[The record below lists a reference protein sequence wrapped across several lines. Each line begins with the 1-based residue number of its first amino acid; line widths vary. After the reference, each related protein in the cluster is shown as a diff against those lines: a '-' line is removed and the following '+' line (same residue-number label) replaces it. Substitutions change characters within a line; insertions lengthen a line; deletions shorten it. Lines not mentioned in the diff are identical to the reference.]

1 MSVRQEIFVTQLGR
15 KFRLFLSTV
24 QRYENF
30 KALPNYIAQKARKK
44 ARALK
49 SLTECGHYGQLSI
62 VINVLKEGNFYNYNI
77 NIFIYIL
84 I

>member
-1 MSVRQEIFVTQLGR
+1 MPGKHMSVRQEIFVTQLGR

-44 ARALK
+44 TRSDFNSK
-49 SLTECGHYGQLSI
+49 KITKI
-62 VINVLKEGNFYNYNI
+62 
-77 NIFIYIL
+77 
-84 I
+84 